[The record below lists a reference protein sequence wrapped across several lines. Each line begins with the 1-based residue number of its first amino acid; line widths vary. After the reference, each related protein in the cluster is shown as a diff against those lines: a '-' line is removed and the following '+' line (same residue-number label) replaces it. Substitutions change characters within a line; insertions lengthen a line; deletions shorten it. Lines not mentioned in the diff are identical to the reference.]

1 MKRLAFLIA
10 LVLPLALPAQ
20 VQFGYLNYH
29 TIMSEMPE
37 YAQVQQELT
46 TLKGKYEAE
55 SARTEEEFQK
65 KFVDFLQGQKDFPQ
79 SIMQKRQGELQS
91 LMDNGVQFRLQ
102 AQKLIAQAEKDLL
115 GEVEKRLN
123 RAILEVGVEYGYAF
137 ILNVEE
143 HACPYINPVMGVDVS
158 DLVRI
163 KLGLIEPPTPETQ
176 PAEAQPADSASEGQ
190 PEAQPAVQPENQPAT
205 QPETQP
211 EAQPATEPHDTPE

>member
-1 MKRLAFLIA
+1 MMKRLAFFIV
-10 LVLPLALPAQ
+10 LVLPMGLLAQ

-29 TIMSEMPE
+29 TIMCEMPE
-37 YAQVQQELT
+37 YTQAQQELA

-55 SARTEEEFQK
+55 STRSEEEFQK

-137 ILNVEE
+137 ILNIEE
-143 HACPYINPVMGVDVS
+143 NACPYINPVMGVDVS

-163 KLGLIEPPTPETQ
+163 KLGLIAPPT
-176 PAEAQPADSASEGQ
+176 
-190 PEAQPAVQPENQPAT
+190 PEAQPAEGQPAAPAGEAQPTAQPETQPAT

-211 EAQPATEPHDTPE
+211 EAKPATEPNAAPN

>member
-1 MKRLAFLIA
+1 MMKRLAFLIT
-10 LVLPLALPAQ
+10 LVLPMPLLAQ

-29 TIMSEMPE
+29 TVMCEMPE
-37 YAQVQQELT
+37 YTQAQQELA

-55 SARTEEEFQK
+55 STRTEEEFQK

-79 SIMQKRQGELQS
+79 SIMQKRQGELQT

-143 HACPYINPVMGVDVS
+143 NACPYVNPVIGVDVS

-163 KLGLIEPPTPETQ
+163 KLGLIEPPTPE
-176 PAEAQPADSASEGQ
+176 AQPAN
-190 PEAQPAVQPENQPAT
+190 PAPAPDGGAQPAT
-205 QPETQP
+205 QPATQPQTQP
-211 EAQPATEPHDTPE
+211 EAKPATEPNAASN

>member
-10 LVLPLALPAQ
+10 LVLPMSLLAQ

-37 YAQVQQELT
+37 YAQAQQELAS
-46 TLKGKYEAE
+46 LKGKYEAE
-55 SARTEEEFQK
+55 SMRTEEEFQK

-102 AQKLIAQAEKDLL
+102 AQKLIAQAEKDFL

-163 KLGLIEPPTPETQ
+163 KLGLIEPPTPEAQPVESQ
-176 PAEAQPADSASEGQ
+176 PATPAPEGQ
-190 PEAQPAVQPENQPAT
+190 PEAQPVP

-211 EAQPATEPHDTPE
+211 EVQPVTEPNVSPN